1 MLSNWTTNNEDGY
14 NLFCK
19 SQVAESLLQS
29 ESKGSTPGGH
39 MANVYES
46 LKGSL
51 QRSKPANSVAVARVK
66 GSEASNMNSEMEQLE
81 KIVVERLGKLRAA
94 LKEGEAVVASENQH
108 TEQVIESLRTEIAA
122 QQAQLNAAR
131 DKELATQK
139 MEQTLNAKIHDL
151 QNDVKK
157 KEEALESR
165 SKEANDLK
173 SKIDALGKQITQSES
188 AIQQAKTE
196 TANEAKRAQQLVES
210 SNGKIAALEAQV
222 KDREAII
229 RAKESALKSLEQRLN
244 AKVQALESLVK
255 NKDTLLTDQDR
266 HIRDLSSQLATL
278 TNGIRGMS
286 SFFKEA
292 EVLTQELKRE
302 KEKPANAQPKSEVAS
317 NPSDAKPKSAEVA
330 SNTPDAAREAVPAA
344 FFDSV
349 TRELAEINGPL
360 APMIIRDHVK
370 ALGESIEKFP
380 KKRVS
385 ELVKVLSEEITDE
398 KVKNSFRKRI
408 TEEL

>member
-1 MLSNWTTNNEDGY
+1 
-14 NLFCK
+14 
-19 SQVAESLLQS
+19 
-29 ESKGSTPGGH
+29 

-46 LKGSL
+46 LKGTL
-51 QRSKPANSVAVARVK
+51 QRSKANSTAVARVK
-66 GSEASNMNSEMEQLE
+66 SSDASSLDTEMEQLE
-81 KIVVERLGKLRAA
+81 KIVIERLGKLRAA
-94 LKEGEAVVASENQH
+94 VKEGEAVVVSENQH

-131 DKELATQK
+131 DKELAGQK

-157 KEEALESR
+157 KEEALETR
-165 SKEANDLK
+165 GKEVSDLK
-173 SKIDALGKQITQSES
+173 SKMDALGKQVSQSEL
-188 AIQQAKTE
+188 AIQQAKAE
-196 TANEAKRAQQLVES
+196 TASEAKRAQQLVEN
-210 SNGKIAALEAQV
+210 SNGKIATLEAQV

-229 RAKESALKSLEQRLN
+229 RTKESSLKSLEQRLT
-244 AKVQALESLVK
+244 AKIQALESLVK
-255 NKDTLLTDQDR
+255 NKDTLVTDQDR
-266 HIRDLSSQLATL
+266 QLRDLSSQLATL

-286 SFFKEA
+286 SFFKQA
-292 EVLTQELKRE
+292 EVLTEELKRE
-302 KEKPANAQPKSEVAS
+302 KEKPANSQTKTPEVAS
-317 NPSDAKPKSAEVA
+317 NPPDARPKSTDVA
-330 SNTPDAAREAVPAA
+330 SNPPDVAREAVPAA

-360 APMIIRDHVK
+360 APMIVRDHVK

>member
-1 MLSNWTTNNEDGY
+1 MS
-14 NLFCK
+14 
-19 SQVAESLLQS
+19 
-29 ESKGSTPGGH
+29 
-39 MANVYES
+39 NVYDA
-46 LKGSL
+46 LKGTL
-51 QRSKPANSVAVARVK
+51 QRSKATNSVAVTRVK
-66 GSEASNMNSEMEQLE
+66 GSDASSLDNEMEQLE

-94 LKEGEAVVASENQH
+94 VKEGEAVVVSESQH

-131 DKELATQK
+131 DKELASQK

-157 KEEALESR
+157 KEEAVESR
-165 SKEANDLK
+165 GKDVSDLK
-173 SKIDALGKQITQSES
+173 SKIDVLGKQISQSDS
-188 AIQQAKTE
+188 AIQQAKAE
-196 TANEAKRAQQLVES
+196 TANEAKRAQQLAES
-210 SNGKIAALEAQV
+210 FNGKIAALETQV
-222 KDREAII
+222 KDREATV
-229 RAKESALKSLEQRLN
+229 RAKESALKSLEQRLT

-266 HIRDLSSQLATL
+266 QIRDLSSQLATL

-286 SFFKEA
+286 SFFKQA
-292 EVLTQELKRE
+292 EVLTEELKRE
-302 KEKPANAQPKSEVAS
+302 KEKPANSQ
-317 NPSDAKPKSAEVA
+317 PKSAEVT
-330 SNTPDAAREAVPAA
+330 STPADAPREAVSPA

-349 TRELAEINGPL
+349 TKELAEINGPL
-360 APMIIRDHVK
+360 APMIVRDHVK

-380 KKRVS
+380 KKRVN
-385 ELVKVLSEEITDE
+385 ELVKILSEEITDE

>member
-1 MLSNWTTNNEDGY
+1 
-14 NLFCK
+14 
-19 SQVAESLLQS
+19 
-29 ESKGSTPGGH
+29 

-46 LKGSL
+46 LKGTL

-66 GSEASNMNSEMEQLE
+66 ASDASSLDNEMEQLE

-94 LKEGEAVVASENQH
+94 IKEGEAVVVSENQH
-108 TEQVIESLRTEIAA
+108 TEQVIESLKTEIAA

-131 DKELATQK
+131 DKELASQK

-157 KEEALESR
+157 KEETLESR
-165 SKEANDLK
+165 GKEVSDLK
-173 SKIDALGKQITQSES
+173 SKIDALGKQITQSET
-188 AIQQAKTE
+188 AIQQAKAE

-210 SNGKIAALEAQV
+210 SNGKIAALEGQV
-222 KDREAII
+222 NEKEAII
-229 RAKESALKSLEQRLN
+229 RTKDSTLKSLEQRLN
-244 AKVQALESLVK
+244 AKVQALEGLVK
-255 NKDTLLTDQDR
+255 NKDTLLTDQDKQ
-266 HIRDLSSQLATL
+266 IRDLSSQLATL

-286 SFFKEA
+286 SFFKQA
-292 EVLTQELKRE
+292 EVLTEELKRE
-302 KEKPANAQPKSEVAS
+302 KEKPANSQ
-317 NPSDAKPKSAEVA
+317 PKSAEVA
-330 SNTPDAAREAVPAA
+330 SNPSNAQPKAAEVASSPPDAAREAVPAA

-349 TRELAEINGPL
+349 TKELAEINGPL
-360 APMIIRDHVK
+360 ASMIVRDHVK
-370 ALGESIEKFP
+370 ALGESIDKFP

>member
-1 MLSNWTTNNEDGY
+1 MS
-14 NLFCK
+14 
-19 SQVAESLLQS
+19 
-29 ESKGSTPGGH
+29 
-39 MANVYES
+39 NVYDA
-46 LKGSL
+46 LKGTL
-51 QRSKPANSVAVARVK
+51 QRSKAANSVAVTRVK
-66 GSEASNMNSEMEQLE
+66 GSDASSLDNEMEQLE

-94 LKEGEAVVASENQH
+94 VKEGEAVVVSESQH

-131 DKELATQK
+131 DKELASQK

-157 KEEALESR
+157 KEEAVESR
-165 SKEANDLK
+165 GKDVSDLK
-173 SKIDALGKQITQSES
+173 SKIDVLGKQISQSDS
-188 AIQQAKTE
+188 AIQQAKAE
-196 TANEAKRAQQLVES
+196 TANEAKRAQQLAES
-210 SNGKIAALEAQV
+210 FNGKIAALETQV
-222 KDREAII
+222 KDREATV
-229 RAKESALKSLEQRLN
+229 RAKESALKSLEQRLT

-266 HIRDLSSQLATL
+266 QIRDLSSQLATL

-286 SFFKEA
+286 SFFKQA
-292 EVLTQELKRE
+292 EVLTEELKRE
-302 KEKPANAQPKSEVAS
+302 KEKPANSQ
-317 NPSDAKPKSAEVA
+317 PKSAEVT
-330 SNTPDAAREAVPAA
+330 STPADAPREAVSPA

-349 TRELAEINGPL
+349 TKELAEINGPL
-360 APMIIRDHVK
+360 APMIVRDHVK

-380 KKRVS
+380 KKRVN
-385 ELVKVLSEEITDE
+385 ELVKILSEEITDE

>member
-1 MLSNWTTNNEDGY
+1 
-14 NLFCK
+14 
-19 SQVAESLLQS
+19 
-29 ESKGSTPGGH
+29 

-46 LKGSL
+46 LKGTL
-51 QRSKPANSVAVARVK
+51 QRSKTNSTAVARVK
-66 GSEASNMNSEMEQLE
+66 SSDASSLDNEMEQLE

-94 LKEGEAVVASENQH
+94 VKDGEAVVVSENQH

-131 DKELATQK
+131 DKELASQK
-139 MEQTLNAKIHDL
+139 MEQTLIAKIQDL

-165 SKEANDLK
+165 GKEATDLK
-173 SKIDALGKQITQSES
+173 AKIDVLGKQITQSES
-188 AIQQAKTE
+188 AIQQAKAE
-196 TANEAKRAQQLVES
+196 TASEAKRAQQLVEG
-210 SNGKIAALEAQV
+210 SNGKIATLEAQV

-229 RAKESALKSLEQRLN
+229 RTKESTLKSLEQRLT

-266 HIRDLSSQLATL
+266 QIRDLSSQLATL

-286 SFFKEA
+286 SFFKQA
-292 EVLTQELKRE
+292 EVLTEELKRE
-302 KEKPANAQPKSEVAS
+302 KEKPANSQ
-317 NPSDAKPKSAEVA
+317 PKSAEVA
-330 SNTPDAAREAVPAA
+330 SNPPDAAREAVPAA

-349 TRELAEINGPL
+349 TKELAEINGPL
-360 APMIIRDHVK
+360 APMIVRDHVK

-385 ELVKVLSEEITDE
+385 ELVKILSEEITDE

-408 TEEL
+408 AEEL

>member
-1 MLSNWTTNNEDGY
+1 
-14 NLFCK
+14 
-19 SQVAESLLQS
+19 
-29 ESKGSTPGGH
+29 

-46 LKGSL
+46 LKGTL
-51 QRSKPANSVAVARVK
+51 QRSKANSVAVARVK
-66 GSEASNMNSEMEQLE
+66 GSNASSLDNEMQQLE
-81 KIVVERLGKLRAA
+81 KIVVERLGKLRTA
-94 LKEGEAVVASENQH
+94 LKEGEAVVVTETQH

-131 DKELATQK
+131 DKELAIQK
-139 MEQTLNAKIHDL
+139 MEQTLNAKIQDL
-151 QNDVKK
+151 QNEVKK

-165 SKEANDLK
+165 GKEISDFK
-173 SKIDALGKQITQSES
+173 SKIDALGKQITQSET
-188 AIQQAKTE
+188 AIQQAKAE

-210 SNGKIAALEAQV
+210 SNGKIATLEAQV
-222 KDREAII
+222 KDKEATI
-229 RAKESALKSLEQRLN
+229 RTKESTLKSLEQRLT

-255 NKDTLLTDQDR
+255 NKDTLLTDQDKQ
-266 HIRDLSSQLATL
+266 IKDLSSQLATL

-286 SFFKEA
+286 SFFKQA

-302 KEKPANAQPKSEVAS
+302 KEKPANSQTKSAEVAS
-317 NPSDAKPKSAEVA
+317 NSSDAQPKSAEVA
-330 SNTPDAAREAVPAA
+330 SSTWDAAREAVPAA

-360 APMIIRDHVK
+360 APMIVRDHVK

>member
-1 MLSNWTTNNEDGY
+1 
-14 NLFCK
+14 
-19 SQVAESLLQS
+19 
-29 ESKGSTPGGH
+29 

-46 LKGSL
+46 LKGTL
-51 QRSKPANSVAVARVK
+51 QRSKANSIAGARVK
-66 GSEASNMNSEMEQLE
+66 GSDASSLDNEMEELE
-81 KIVVERLGKLRAA
+81 KIVVDRLGKLRAA
-94 LKEGEAVVASENQH
+94 VKEGEAVVVSESQH

-131 DKELATQK
+131 DKELASQK

-165 SKEANDLK
+165 GKEVTDLK
-173 SKIDALGKQITQSES
+173 AKIDALGKQITQSES
-188 AIQQAKTE
+188 AIQQAKAE
-196 TANEAKRAQQLVES
+196 TASEAKRAQQLVEG
-210 SNGKIAALEAQV
+210 SNGKITALEAQV

-229 RAKESALKSLEQRLN
+229 RAKESTLKSSEQRLN

-266 HIRDLSSQLATL
+266 QIRDLSSQLATL

-286 SFFKEA
+286 SFFKQA
-292 EVLTQELKRE
+292 EVLTEELKRE
-302 KEKPANAQPKSEVAS
+302 KEKPANSQTKTPELTSTKTAEVTS
-317 NPSDAKPKSAEVA
+317 NP
-330 SNTPDAAREAVPAA
+330 PDTAREAVPAG

-349 TRELAEINGPL
+349 TKELAEINGPL
-360 APMIIRDHVK
+360 APMIVRDHVK

>member
-1 MLSNWTTNNEDGY
+1 MS
-14 NLFCK
+14 
-19 SQVAESLLQS
+19 
-29 ESKGSTPGGH
+29 
-39 MANVYES
+39 NVYES

-51 QRSKPANSVAVARVK
+51 QRSKANSVAVARVK
-66 GSEASNMNSEMEQLE
+66 GSDASSLDNEMEQLE
-81 KIVVERLGKLRAA
+81 KIVVDRLGRLRAA
-94 LKEGEAVVASENQH
+94 IKEGEAVVVSESQH

-131 DKELATQK
+131 DKELASQK

-157 KEEALESR
+157 KEEGMESR
-165 SKEANDLK
+165 GKEVTDLK
-173 SKIDALGKQITQSES
+173 SKMDALGKQITQSES
-188 AIQQAKTE
+188 VIQQAKAE
-196 TANEAKRAQQLVES
+196 TANEAKRAQQLAES
-210 SNGKIAALEAQV
+210 FNGKIAALEAQV
-222 KDREAII
+222 KDREGII
-229 RAKESALKSLEQRLN
+229 RTKESTFKSLEQRLT

-266 HIRDLSSQLATL
+266 QIRDLSSQLATL

-286 SFFKEA
+286 SFFKQA
-292 EVLTQELKRE
+292 EVLTEELKRE
-302 KEKPANAQPKSEVAS
+302 KEKPANSQ
-317 NPSDAKPKSAEVA
+317 PKSAEV
-330 SNTPDAAREAVPAA
+330 TPTPADAPREAVSPA

-349 TRELAEINGPL
+349 TKELAEINGPL

-385 ELVKVLSEEITDE
+385 ELVKILSEEITDE
-398 KVKNSFRKRI
+398 KVKTSFRKRI
-408 TEEL
+408 TDEL

>member
-1 MLSNWTTNNEDGY
+1 MS
-14 NLFCK
+14 
-19 SQVAESLLQS
+19 
-29 ESKGSTPGGH
+29 
-39 MANVYES
+39 NVYES

-51 QRSKPANSVAVARVK
+51 QRSKANSVAVARVK
-66 GSEASNMNSEMEQLE
+66 GSDASSLDNEMEQLE
-81 KIVVERLGKLRAA
+81 KIVVDRLGRLRAA
-94 LKEGEAVVASENQH
+94 IKEGEAVVVSESQH

-131 DKELATQK
+131 DKELASQK

-157 KEEALESR
+157 KEEGMESR
-165 SKEANDLK
+165 GKEVTDLK
-173 SKIDALGKQITQSES
+173 SKMDALGKQITQSES
-188 AIQQAKTE
+188 VIQQAKAE
-196 TANEAKRAQQLVES
+196 TANEAKRAQQLAES
-210 SNGKIAALEAQV
+210 FNGKIAALEAQV
-222 KDREAII
+222 KDREGII
-229 RAKESALKSLEQRLN
+229 RTKESTFKSLEQRLT

-266 HIRDLSSQLATL
+266 QIRDLSSQLATL

-286 SFFKEA
+286 SFFKQA
-292 EVLTQELKRE
+292 EVLTEELKRE
-302 KEKPANAQPKSEVAS
+302 KEKPANSPQ
-317 NPSDAKPKSAEVA
+317 PKSAEVA
-330 SNTPDAAREAVPAA
+330 SNPPDARPKSTDIASNPPDAAREAVPAA

-360 APMIIRDHVK
+360 APMIVRDHVK

-398 KVKNSFRKRI
+398 KVKNSFRRRI

>member
-1 MLSNWTTNNEDGY
+1 MS
-14 NLFCK
+14 
-19 SQVAESLLQS
+19 
-29 ESKGSTPGGH
+29 
-39 MANVYES
+39 NVYES

-51 QRSKPANSVAVARVK
+51 QRSKANAVAVARVK
-66 GSEASNMNSEMEQLE
+66 GSDASSLDNEMEQLE
-81 KIVVERLGKLRAA
+81 KFVVDTLGRLRAA
-94 LKEGEAVVASENQH
+94 IKEGEAVVVSESQH
-108 TEQVIESLRTEIAA
+108 TEQVIESLRTEITA

-131 DKELATQK
+131 DKELASQK

-157 KEEALESR
+157 KEEALDSR
-165 SKEANDLK
+165 GKEVTDLK
-173 SKIDALGKQITQSES
+173 SKMDALGKQITQSES
-188 AIQQAKTE
+188 VIQQAKAE
-196 TANEAKRAQQLVES
+196 TANETKRAQQLAES
-210 SNGKIAALEAQV
+210 FNTKIAALEAQV

-229 RAKESALKSLEQRLN
+229 RTKDSSLKSLEQRLT

-266 HIRDLSSQLATL
+266 QIRDLGSQLATL

-302 KEKPANAQPKSEVAS
+302 KEKPANPQ
-317 NPSDAKPKSAEVA
+317 PKSAEV
-330 SNTPDAAREAVPAA
+330 TPKPADAPREAVSPA

-349 TRELAEINGPL
+349 TKELAEINGPL

-385 ELVKVLSEEITDE
+385 ELVKILSEEITDE
-398 KVKNSFRKRI
+398 KVKNSFRRRI

>member
-1 MLSNWTTNNEDGY
+1 MS
-14 NLFCK
+14 
-19 SQVAESLLQS
+19 
-29 ESKGSTPGGH
+29 
-39 MANVYES
+39 NVYES

-51 QRSKPANSVAVARVK
+51 QRSKANAVAVARVK
-66 GSEASNMNSEMEQLE
+66 GSDASSLDNEMEQLE
-81 KIVVERLGKLRAA
+81 KFVVDTLGRLRAA
-94 LKEGEAVVASENQH
+94 VKEGEAVVVSESQH
-108 TEQVIESLRTEIAA
+108 AEQVIESLRTEITA

-131 DKELATQK
+131 DKELASQK

-165 SKEANDLK
+165 GKEVGDLK
-173 SKIDALGKQITQSES
+173 SKIDALGKQVTQSES
-188 AIQQAKTE
+188 AIQQAKAE
-196 TANEAKRAQQLVES
+196 TASEAKRSQQLAES
-210 SNGKIAALEAQV
+210 FNGKIATLEGQV
-222 KDREAII
+222 KDREAIV
-229 RAKESALKSLEQRLN
+229 RAKESTLKGLEQRLN

-255 NKDTLLTDQDR
+255 NKDMLLTDQDR
-266 HIRDLSSQLATL
+266 HIRDLNSQLATL

-302 KEKPANAQPKSEVAS
+302 KEKPANSQ
-317 NPSDAKPKSAEVA
+317 PKSAEV
-330 SNTPDAAREAVPAA
+330 TPNPADAPREAVSPA

-349 TRELAEINGPL
+349 TKELAEINGPL
-360 APMIIRDHVK
+360 APMIVRDHVK

-385 ELVKVLSEEITDE
+385 ELVKILSEEITDE
-398 KVKNSFRKRI
+398 KVKTSFRKRI

>member
-1 MLSNWTTNNEDGY
+1 
-14 NLFCK
+14 
-19 SQVAESLLQS
+19 
-29 ESKGSTPGGH
+29 

-46 LKGSL
+46 LKGTL
-51 QRSKPANSVAVARVK
+51 QRSKTNSVAVARVK
-66 GSEASNMNSEMEQLE
+66 GSDASSLDNEMEQLE

-94 LKEGEAVVASENQH
+94 VKEGEAVVVSESQH

-122 QQAQLNAAR
+122 QQSQLNAAR
-131 DKELATQK
+131 DKELASQK

-157 KEEALESR
+157 KEEAVESR
-165 SKEANDLK
+165 GKEVTDLK

-196 TANEAKRAQQLVES
+196 TAGEAKRAQQLAES
-210 SNGKIAALEAQV
+210 FNGKIATLEAQV
-222 KDREAII
+222 KDREATV
-229 RAKESALKSLEQRLN
+229 RAKESALKSLEQRLT

-266 HIRDLSSQLATL
+266 QIRDLSSQLATL

-286 SFFKEA
+286 SFFKQA
-292 EVLTQELKRE
+292 EVLTEELKRE
-302 KEKPANAQPKSEVAS
+302 KEKPANSQ
-317 NPSDAKPKSAEVA
+317 PKSAEV
-330 SNTPDAAREAVPAA
+330 TPTPADAPREAVSPA

-349 TRELAEINGPL
+349 TKELAEINGPL
-360 APMIIRDHVK
+360 APMIVRDHVK

-380 KKRVS
+380 KKRVN
-385 ELVKVLSEEITDE
+385 ELVKILSEEITDE

>member
-1 MLSNWTTNNEDGY
+1 
-14 NLFCK
+14 
-19 SQVAESLLQS
+19 
-29 ESKGSTPGGH
+29 

-51 QRSKPANSVAVARVK
+51 QRSKANSVAVARVK
-66 GSEASNMNSEMEQLE
+66 GSDASSLDNEMEELE
-81 KIVVERLGKLRAA
+81 KIVVDRLGKLRAA
-94 LKEGEAVVASENQH
+94 IKEGEAVVVSESQH

-131 DKELATQK
+131 EKELASQK

-165 SKEANDLK
+165 GKEVTDLK
-173 SKIDALGKQITQSES
+173 AKIDALGKQITQSES
-188 AIQQAKTE
+188 AIQQAKAE
-196 TANEAKRAQQLVES
+196 TASEAKRAQQLVEG

-229 RAKESALKSLEQRLN
+229 RAKESASKSLEQRLT

-266 HIRDLSSQLATL
+266 QIRDLSSQLATL

-286 SFFKEA
+286 SFFKQA
-292 EVLTQELKRE
+292 EVLTEELKRE
-302 KEKPANAQPKSEVAS
+302 KEKPANSQPKSAEVKSDSADTQPKNAEVAS
-317 NPSDAKPKSAEVA
+317 NP
-330 SNTPDAAREAVPAA
+330 PDAAREAVPAA

-360 APMIIRDHVK
+360 APMIVRDHVK

-398 KVKNSFRKRI
+398 KVKSSFRKRI

>member
-1 MLSNWTTNNEDGY
+1 
-14 NLFCK
+14 
-19 SQVAESLLQS
+19 
-29 ESKGSTPGGH
+29 

-46 LKGSL
+46 LKGTL
-51 QRSKPANSVAVARVK
+51 QRSKAANAVAVARVK
-66 GSEASNMNSEMEQLE
+66 GSDASSLDNEMEQLE
-81 KIVVERLGKLRAA
+81 KIVVERLGKLRDA
-94 LKEGEAVVASENQH
+94 LKEGEAVVVSESQH

-131 DKELATQK
+131 DKELSSQK

-157 KEEALESR
+157 KEEAVESR
-165 SKEANDLK
+165 GKEVTDLK

-210 SNGKIAALEAQV
+210 SNGKIVALEAQV

-244 AKVQALESLVK
+244 AKVQALEGLVK

-266 HIRDLSSQLATL
+266 QIRDLNTQLATL

-302 KEKPANAQPKSEVAS
+302 KEKPANAQPKIPEVAS
-317 NPSDAKPKSAEVA
+317 SPA
-330 SNTPDAAREAVPAA
+330 DAAREAVSPA
-344 FFDSV
+344 FFESV
-349 TRELAEINGPL
+349 TKELAEINGPL
-360 APMIIRDHVK
+360 ASMIVRDHVK

-385 ELVKVLSEEITDE
+385 ELVKSLSEEITDE